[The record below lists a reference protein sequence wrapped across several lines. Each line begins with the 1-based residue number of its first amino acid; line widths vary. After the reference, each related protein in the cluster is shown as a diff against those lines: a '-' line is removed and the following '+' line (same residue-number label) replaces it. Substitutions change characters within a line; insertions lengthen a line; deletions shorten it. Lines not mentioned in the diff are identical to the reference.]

1 MLQRHPTQVFVVWDL
16 ATVMKDVLL
25 EARGAKTSDTKCMKN
40 VVGEPV
46 VPAQRI
52 EDIDQASSAEECVMF
67 LYDIKGSV
75 I

>member
-25 EARGAKTSDTKCMKN
+25 EARGAKTSDTKRVNN

-46 VPAQRI
+46 VPAQLI
-52 EDIDQASSAEECVMF
+52 EDIDQARSAEECVMF

>member
-1 MLQRHPTQVFVVWDL
+1 M
-16 ATVMKDVLL
+16 
-25 EARGAKTSDTKCMKN
+25 SDTKRMKN